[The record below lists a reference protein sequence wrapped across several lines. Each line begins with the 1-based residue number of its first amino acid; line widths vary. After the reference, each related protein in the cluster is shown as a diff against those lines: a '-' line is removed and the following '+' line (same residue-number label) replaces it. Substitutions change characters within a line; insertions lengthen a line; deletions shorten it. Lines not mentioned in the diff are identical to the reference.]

1 MMTGSVLTG
10 FGTALAV
17 VLPLVAAL
25 TPKARR
31 FLHFIDD
38 LMGEEERPGA
48 ERRPGILERLMLLET
63 RLELIERRLTT
74 IESRPDH
81 ENGHSGVD
89 GEAQR

>member
-1 MMTGSVLTG
+1 MTESVLTG

-31 FLHFIDD
+31 FVHFVDD

-48 ERRPGILERLMLLET
+48 ARRPGILERLMLLET

-74 IESRPDH
+74 IESRTKH
-81 ENGHSGVD
+81 ENGHCGVD
-89 GEAQR
+89 GEARR

>member
-1 MMTGSVLTG
+1 MTESVLTG

-17 VLPLVAAL
+17 VLPLVAAF

-48 ERRPGILERLMLLET
+48 ERRPGILERLMLLES
-63 RLELIERRLTT
+63 RLNIIERRLNT
-74 IESRPDH
+74 IESCTRR
-81 ENGHSGVD
+81 ENGHRGVD
-89 GEAQR
+89 GEA

>member
-1 MMTGSVLTG
+1 MTGSVLTG

-48 ERRPGILERLMLLET
+48 ERRPGILERLMLLEA
-63 RLELIERRLTT
+63 RLDLIERRLNA
-74 IESRPDH
+74 IESCTKCADS
-81 ENGHSGVD
+81 HSGVD
-89 GEAQR
+89 GEARR

>member
-1 MMTGSVLTG
+1 MTESVLTG

-31 FLHFIDD
+31 FLHFVDD

-48 ERRPGILERLMLLET
+48 QRRPGILERLMLLEA
-63 RLELIERRLTT
+63 RLDLIERRLNA
-74 IESRPDH
+74 IESCTR
-81 ENGHSGVD
+81 GAKRRSGVD
-89 GEAQR
+89 GEARR

>member
-1 MMTGSVLTG
+1 MTESVLTG

-38 LMGEEERPGA
+38 LMGEEERPGT
-48 ERRPGILERLMLLET
+48 ERRPGILERLTLLEA
-63 RLELIERRLTT
+63 RLDLIEKRLNS
-74 IESRPDH
+74 IESRTDSKG
-81 ENGHSGVD
+81 GHSGVD
-89 GEAQR
+89 GEARR

>member
-1 MMTGSVLTG
+1 MTESVLTG

-31 FLHFIDD
+31 FLHFVDD
-38 LMGEEERPGA
+38 MMGEEERPGA
-48 ERRPGILERLMLLET
+48 QRRPGILERLALLET
-63 RLELIERRLTT
+63 RLDLIERRLNA
-74 IESRPDH
+74 IESCTRC

-89 GEAQR
+89 GEARR

>member
-1 MMTGSVLTG
+1 MTGSVLTG

-48 ERRPGILERLMLLET
+48 ERRPGILERLMLLEAQ
-63 RLELIERRLTT
+63 LDVIERRLNN
-74 IESRPDH
+74 IESRKDRAG
-81 ENGHSGVD
+81 GHSGVD
-89 GEAQR
+89 GEARR

>member
-1 MMTGSVLTG
+1 MTESVLTG

-17 VLPLVAAL
+17 VLPLVATL

-48 ERRPGILERLMLLET
+48 ERRPGILERLMLLEA
-63 RLELIERRLTT
+63 RLDLIERRLNA
-74 IESRPDH
+74 IESCTKCTD
-81 ENGHSGVD
+81 GHRGVD
-89 GEAQR
+89 GEARR

>member
-1 MMTGSVLTG
+1 MTESVLTG

-38 LMGEEERPGA
+38 LMGEEERPGTD
-48 ERRPGILERLMLLET
+48 RRPGILERLTLLEA
-63 RLELIERRLTT
+63 RLDLIERRLNA
-74 IESRPDH
+74 IESRTKRAD
-81 ENGHSGVD
+81 GHCGVD
-89 GEAQR
+89 GEA

>member
-1 MMTGSVLTG
+1 MTESVLTG

-63 RLELIERRLTT
+63 RLDLIEKRLNT
-74 IESRPDH
+74 IESCTSCEGSHR
-81 ENGHSGVD
+81 GVD
-89 GEAQR
+89 GEARR

>member
-1 MMTGSVLTG
+1 MTESVLTG

-17 VLPLVAAL
+17 VLPLIAAL

-48 ERRPGILERLMLLET
+48 NRRPGILERLMLLEKK
-63 RLELIERRLTT
+63 LELIERRLNS
-74 IESRPDH
+74 IESRTDR
-81 ENGHSGVD
+81 EGGHRGVD

>member
-1 MMTGSVLTG
+1 MTESVLTG

-63 RLELIERRLTT
+63 RLDLIERRLNA
-74 IESRPDH
+74 IESCTNRADG
-81 ENGHSGVD
+81 NSGVD
-89 GEAQR
+89 GEARR

>member
-1 MMTGSVLTG
+1 MTESVLTG

-48 ERRPGILERLMLLET
+48 ERRPGILERLMLLEA
-63 RLELIERRLTT
+63 RLDLIERRLNT
-74 IESRPDH
+74 IESCTKCADSH
-81 ENGHSGVD
+81 CGVD
-89 GEAQR
+89 GEA

>member
-1 MMTGSVLTG
+1 MTESVLTG

-48 ERRPGILERLMLLET
+48 ERRPGILERLMLLEA
-63 RLELIERRLTT
+63 RLDLIERRLNA
-74 IESRPDH
+74 IESCTKYAD
-81 ENGHSGVD
+81 GDCGVD
-89 GEAQR
+89 GEARR

>member
-1 MMTGSVLTG
+1 MTESVLTG

-63 RLELIERRLTT
+63 RLNLIERRLNT
-74 IESRPDH
+74 IESCTKGAD
-81 ENGHSGVD
+81 GHSGVD
-89 GEAQR
+89 GEARR

>member
-1 MMTGSVLTG
+1 MTESVLTG

-31 FLHFIDD
+31 FLHFVDD
-38 LMGEEERPGA
+38 MMGEEERPGA
-48 ERRPGILERLMLLET
+48 QRRPGILERLTLLET
-63 RLELIERRLTT
+63 RLDLIERRLNA
-74 IESRPDH
+74 IESCTRC

-89 GEAQR
+89 GEARR

>member
-1 MMTGSVLTG
+1 MTESVLTG
-10 FGTALAV
+10 LGTALAV
-17 VLPLVAAL
+17 VLPLTAAL

-48 ERRPGILERLMLLET
+48 ERRPGILERLMLLES
-63 RLELIERRLTT
+63 RLDIIERRLNA
-74 IESRPDH
+74 IESCTRR

-89 GEAQR
+89 GEARR

>member
-1 MMTGSVLTG
+1 MTESVLTG

-48 ERRPGILERLMLLET
+48 DRRPGILERLRLLEM
-63 RLELIERRLTT
+63 RLDLIERRLNA
-74 IESRPDH
+74 IESCTSCA
-81 ENGHSGVD
+81 GSHSGVD
-89 GEAQR
+89 GEARR

>member
-1 MMTGSVLTG
+1 MTESVLTG
-10 FGTALAV
+10 LGAALAV

-63 RLELIERRLTT
+63 RLDMIERRLNA
-74 IESRPDH
+74 IESCTRRED
-81 ENGHSGVD
+81 GHRGVD
-89 GEAQR
+89 GEARR

>member
-1 MMTGSVLTG
+1 MTESVLTG

-48 ERRPGILERLMLLET
+48 NRRPGILERLMLLEKK
-63 RLELIERRLTT
+63 LELIERRLNS
-74 IESRPDH
+74 IESRTGRQG
-81 ENGHSGVD
+81 GHRGVD
-89 GEAQR
+89 GEARR

>member
-1 MMTGSVLTG
+1 MTESVLTG

-17 VLPLVAAL
+17 VLPLIAAL

-48 ERRPGILERLMLLET
+48 ERRPGILERLMLLES
-63 RLELIERRLTT
+63 RLDLIERRLNT
-74 IESRPDH
+74 IESCTKRED
-81 ENGHSGVD
+81 GHRGVD
-89 GEAQR
+89 GEARR

>member
-1 MMTGSVLTG
+1 MTESVLTG

-63 RLELIERRLTT
+63 RLDLIERRLNT
-74 IESRPDH
+74 IESCTNRESGDR
-81 ENGHSGVD
+81 GVD
-89 GEAQR
+89 GEARR

>member
-1 MMTGSVLTG
+1 MTESVLTG

-38 LMGEEERPGA
+38 LMGEEERPGTQ
-48 ERRPGILERLMLLET
+48 RRPGILERLTLLEKK
-63 RLELIERRLTT
+63 LELIERRLNS
-74 IESRPDH
+74 IESRTDR
-81 ENGHSGVD
+81 EGGRRGVD
-89 GEAQR
+89 GEARR

>member
-1 MMTGSVLTG
+1 MTESVLTG

-48 ERRPGILERLMLLET
+48 ERRPGILERLKLLET
-63 RLELIERRLTT
+63 RLDLIERRLNT
-74 IESRPDH
+74 IESCTNCKGR
-81 ENGHSGVD
+81 HSGVD
-89 GEAQR
+89 GEARR

>member
-1 MMTGSVLTG
+1 MTESVLTG

-31 FLHFIDD
+31 FLHFVDD

-48 ERRPGILERLMLLET
+48 ERRPGILERLKFLQT
-63 RLELIERRLTT
+63 RLDLIERRLNT
-74 IESRPDH
+74 IESCPNCEGRH
-81 ENGHSGVD
+81 RGVD
-89 GEAQR
+89 GEARR